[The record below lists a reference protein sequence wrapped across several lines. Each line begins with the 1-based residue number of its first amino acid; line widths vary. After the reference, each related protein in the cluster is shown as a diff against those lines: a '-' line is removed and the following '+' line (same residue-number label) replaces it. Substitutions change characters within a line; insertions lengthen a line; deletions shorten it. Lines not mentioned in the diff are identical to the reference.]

1 MQLRNELR
9 QTLSDVDARLE
20 ICATEG
26 PVVDPVVEAAKAAAK
41 ERSKLPLHLRGTV
54 VLT

>member
-1 MQLRNELR
+1 MEAGIEKAA
-9 QTLSDVDARLE
+9 S
-20 ICATEG
+20 EG
-26 PVVDPVVEAAKAAAK
+26 PKPDPVVEAARAAAK